1 MACPPPFHTCPA
13 RRPCQGS
20 ASYASPSTGAHHSV
34 EQPSPGA
41 SSATW
46 ENQLS
51 LAAPCQCFT
60 PAGINTTPP
69 GFSARASRP
78 HS

>member
-51 LAAPCQCFT
+51 LAAPC
-60 PAGINTTPP
+60 
-69 GFSARASRP
+69 
-78 HS
+78 